1 MTVLAD
7 GTVVDESINAANY
20 TLAANCPAAFGYQR
34 IISSITIHHWGNLGQ
49 DFDAVVAYLAS
60 ANPRQSSAHAI
71 IKGGRATSIVSPENA
86 AWHAGNAYGSATSI
100 GLELRPEAT
109 DADYRTAG
117 AYIHMLRGIYGDLP
131 LIPHNHWTTTACP
144 GVWNLARLDDE
155 ARAYDEQ
162 PTEQGNDVTPEQ
174 WAKMEAWGKKVDAM
188 HDAVFRNDGKNSSII
203 GGLSIPGL
211 INTNDVLI
219 RQDIADLKKA
229 IVK

>member
-20 TLAANCPAAFGYQR
+20 TLAANCPAAFGFQR
-34 IISSITIHHWGNLGQ
+34 IISSITVHHWGNLGQ
-49 DFDAVVAYLAS
+49 DFDAVVGYLAS

-109 DADYRTAG
+109 DADYRTAA

-162 PTEQGNDVTPEQ
+162 PTEGDSMTPEQ
-174 WAKMEAWGKKVDAM
+174 ERKLNAVYDAIFNGGKSM
-188 HDAVFRNDGKNSSII
+188 I
-203 GGLSIPGL
+203 GGVSLQKL
-211 INTNDVLI
+211 INDNDLGT
-219 RQDIADLKKA
+219 QKLLKEILTELRK
-229 IVK
+229 